1 MTSQAAEADPDVLI
15 VGAGPTGAVA
25 AKRFAEGGLRVI
37 VLEQGEWPD
46 YSKARADHPDFELT
60 AGRYWSGNPNR
71 RGAPADYPID
81 DSDSD
86 ISAVLYNAVG
96 GGTVIYA
103 AHWQHALGFSCAHLG
118 RDSGRLAAHLRG
130 FAAVL

>member
-1 MTSQAAEADPDVLI
+1 MTSQPAEADPDVLI

-46 YSKARADHPDFELT
+46 YSNERADHPDFEVT
-60 AGRYWSGNPNR
+60 AGRYWSGDPNR
-71 RGAPADYPID
+71 RGAPADYLID

-86 ISAVLYNAVG
+86 ISSVLYDAVG
-96 GGTVIYA
+96 GGRVSYA
-103 AHWQHALGFSCAHLG
+103 AHWQRKIPSEFRVRSMDGIAE
-118 RDSGRLAAHLRG
+118 D
-130 FAAVL
+130 